1 MSSIKI
7 WLFAIIGL
15 VGIIF
20 LHNIT
25 YEAHAVELED
35 YEIVGDVVFDGNI
48 RLMMQ
53 DEVENAH
60 EVPLVVT
67 LPRYLHDMKDYVLIV
82 DNNSAS
88 YAYRATQTHRK
99 DWN

>member
-35 YEIVGDVVFDGNI
+35 LEIVGDVVFDGNI
-48 RLMMQ
+48 
-53 DEVENAH
+53 
-60 EVPLVVT
+60 
-67 LPRYLHDMKDYVLIV
+67 
-82 DNNSAS
+82 
-88 YAYRATQTHRK
+88 
-99 DWN
+99 